1 MLGQR
6 HPHSGA
12 TASAPSTT
20 GPVPCG
26 LLRAGA
32 GLHDLPLLAS
42 LSAAGTVSLGLWC
55 LIAFAAWLVAS

>member
-1 MLGQR
+1 MLGQQ
-6 HPHSGA
+6 HPWLGRNRFR
-12 TASAPSTT
+12 PSTT

-42 LSAAGTVSLGLWC
+42 LSAAGAVSLGLWC
-55 LIAFAAWLVAS
+55 LIALAAWLVAS